1 VSGFL
6 GLAAVSETASAVDSA
21 LAKQRLDRTDESTMN
36 KSSASDIRSQQ
47 RVRLAQES
55 SAILSR
61 GPSERGRR
69 PLMPYPT
76 TRNKKTNSS
85 VGPSSWLGPAL
96 IGSAALLGAAAIY
109 NTKLARDAEAKYPP
123 IGRFLEVNGVRLHY
137 IDRGQGEPVVL
148 IHGNGTMLQDF
159 TVSGMVDHLSARHR
173 VIVFDRPGY
182 GYSDRPRRLWTPR
195 AQAKVL
201 EKALQQMGIHQAVVL
216 GHSWGSL
223 VAVALAL
230 QAPFLVR
237 SLVLASG
244 YYYPTVRADVFLQSP
259 PAIPLLGDVM
269 RYTVSPPLARL
280 MLPRMIRRAFEPA
293 PVPKQFDSLF
303 PKELMVRPSQLRA
316 AAEDSALMIPGAVD
330 LQDHYR
336 DLAMPV
342 IIIAGE
348 DDQIADV
355 GRQSRRLN
363 GELPGSKFILL
374 PGLGHMIHHSAPA
387 DLIRAIEF
395 TAH

>member
-1 VSGFL
+1 
-6 GLAAVSETASAVDSA
+6 
-21 LAKQRLDRTDESTMN
+21 MH
-36 KSSASDIRSQQ
+36 KSSANDIRSQQ
-47 RVRLAQES
+47 RGKLAVEQPS
-55 SAILSR
+55 STIRPRVPFEQSR
-61 GPSERGRR
+61 RR
-69 PLMPYPT
+69 LMPYRT
-76 TRNKKTNSS
+76 TRGKKSNSS
-85 VGPSSWLGPAL
+85 TGSSSWLGPAL
-96 IGSAALLGAAAIY
+96 IGSAAVLGAAAIY
-109 NTKLARDAEAKYPP
+109 NTKRARDAEHKYPP

-159 TVSGMVDHLSARHR
+159 TVSGLVDHLSARHR

-182 GYSDRPRRLWTPR
+182 GYSDRPRGLWTSR
-195 AQAKVL
+195 AQAKIL
-201 EKALQQMGIHQAVVL
+201 EKGLQQLGIHQAVVL
-216 GHSWGSL
+216 GHSWGTL

-230 QAPFLVR
+230 QAPLLVR

-244 YYYPTVRADVFLQSP
+244 YYYPTIRADVFLQSP

-269 RYTVSPPLARL
+269 RYTVSPPIARL

-330 LQDHYR
+330 LHDHYR

-342 IIIAGE
+342 RIIAGA

-355 GRQSRRLN
+355 GRQSRRLH
-363 GELPGSKFILL
+363 GELPGSKFVLL
-374 PGLGHMIHHSAPA
+374 QGLGHMIHHSAPL